1 VTSFLAIVGPLVAAV
16 VNCLGYIFTRRLFG
30 IGLAS
35 SIIAGLSFGL
45 VAVAA
50 WCVGVIWSDRSN
62 AVDLAVSQIGTY
74 LGLSFCFWAFLNLN
88 ITSLRIRILRQLLH
102 AGGSM
107 PMSEL
112 LAGYP
117 ESERL
122 QRRLSRL
129 QNGGQ
134 IVLVDGKWRI
144 RSSPVLMLAKS
155 IDVIRK
161 IMGQG

>member
-1 VTSFLAIVGPLVAAV
+1 MTSFLAIVGPLGAAV
-16 VNCLGYIFTRRLFG
+16 VNCLGYILSRRLFG
-30 IGLAS
+30 IGLAG

-50 WCVGVIWSDRSN
+50 WSVGVVWSDPSS

-74 LGLSFCFWAFLNLN
+74 LGLSFCFWVFLNLN
-88 ITSLRIRILRQLLH
+88 ITSLRIRILPQLLH
-102 AGGSM
+102 ASGSM
-107 PMSEL
+107 PMSKL
-112 LAGYP
+112 VAGYP

-122 QRRLSRL
+122 QRRLTRL

-134 IVLVDGKWRI
+134 TILVDGKWRI

-161 IMGQG
+161 IMGQS

>member
-1 VTSFLAIVGPLVAAV
+1 LAGVT
-16 VNCLGYIFTRRLFG
+16 
-30 IGLAS
+30 
-35 SIIAGLSFGL
+35 FGL
-45 VAVAA
+45 VFVAA
-50 WCVGVIWSDRSN
+50 WSVCVVWDGPAN
-62 AVDLAVSQIGTY
+62 TADLVVSQIGTY

-107 PMSEL
+107 QMSKL

-134 IVLVDGKWRI
+134 IVLVDGKWHI
-144 RSSPVLMLAKS
+144 RSSSVLALAKS
-155 IDVIRK
+155 IDFIRK
-161 IMGQG
+161 IMGQSQDLSETKKDG

>member
-1 VTSFLAIVGPLVAAV
+1 VAAV
-16 VNCLGYIFTRRLFG
+16 VNCLGYILSRRLFG
-30 IGLAS
+30 IGLAG

-45 VAVAA
+45 IVVAA
-50 WCVGVIWSDRSN
+50 WSIGVVWNDRSN

-107 PMSEL
+107 QMSEL

-122 QRRLSRL
+122 QRRLIRL

-134 IVLVDGKWRI
+134 IILVDEKWRI

-161 IMGQG
+161 IMGQGETTRETKEDS

>member
-1 VTSFLAIVGPLVAAV
+1 
-16 VNCLGYIFTRRLFG
+16 
-30 IGLAS
+30 
-35 SIIAGLSFGL
+35 
-45 VAVAA
+45 
-50 WCVGVIWSDRSN
+50 VIWSDRSN

>member
-1 VTSFLAIVGPLVAAV
+1 MGLTASI
-16 VNCLGYIFTRRLFG
+16 
-30 IGLAS
+30 LAS
-35 SIIAGLSFGL
+35 LIFGL
-45 VAVAA
+45 VIVAA
-50 WCVGVIWSDRSN
+50 WSIGVIWGAQNN
-62 AVDLAVSQIGTY
+62 AIDLVVSQIGTY

-107 PMSEL
+107 QMSKL

-122 QRRLSRL
+122 QRRLTRL

-134 IVLVDGKWRI
+134 IILTDGKWRM
-144 RSSPVLMLAKS
+144 RSSSVFVLAKS

-161 IMGQG
+161 IMGQSQPTGDLKKR